1 MKKNLFV
8 LIGPAGVG
16 KSTYVATHKAQDD
29 VVVSSDEIRM
39 ELGTLGQI
47 NSLVFDRMKVRAIA
61 HQNKNVFYDATNLT
75 RKYRIP
81 LYNEMK
87 TYFHVV
93 AVFLYKP
100 LETVLKNNKNRTAV
114 VPEEVVVRM
123 YKRIEVPRLGVD
135 CDEILV
141 VNQNI
146 DDFNKEINATINQP
160 HFSPW
165 HAETLQ
171 EHIDLCVK
179 NAGDDP
185 ILIELAKY
193 HDLGKSVCREKAKLT
208 SENKQRFFDTFHHY
222 DQFCSHDKVSAAL
235 YLVRVGNAINNDKD
249 KQDILETIFQHMHVH
264 LKQINEKT
272 IKRNKLDSNLF
283 ELMQRFA
290 LLDDQSRIDNF
301 IPSL

>member
-16 KSTYVATHKAQDD
+16 KSTYIVNHKQQDD

-39 ELGTLGQI
+39 TLGNTQQDNGLI
-47 NSLVFDRMKVRAIA
+47 FNKMKVDAIA
-61 HQNKNVFYDATNLT
+61 NHNQNVFYDATNLT

-87 TYFHVV
+87 AYFHVV

-100 LETVLKNNKNRTAV
+100 LETVLKNNKNRTAA

-123 YKRIEVPRLGVD
+123 YKTIEVPRLGVD
-135 CDEILV
+135 CDEIFV

-146 DDFNKEINATINQP
+146 SDFNEEINATINQS

-179 NAGDDP
+179 NADDDP

-208 SENKQRFFDTFHHY
+208 NADKQKFFDTYHRY
-222 DQFCSHDKVSAAL
+222 DQFIAHDKVSAAL
-235 YLVRVGNAINNDKD
+235 YLVRIGNAINHDKE
-249 KQDILETIFQHMHVH
+249 KQDVLETIFQHMHVH
-264 LKQINEKT
+264 LGGLTEKT
-272 IKRNKLDSNLF
+272 IKRNKLDSNLL

-290 LLDDQSRIDNF
+290 LLDDQSRVDNF
-301 IPSL
+301 VHSL

>member
-16 KSTYVATHKAQDD
+16 KSTYIANHKQQND
-29 VVVSSDEIRM
+29 VVVSSDEIRK
-39 ELGTLGQI
+39 ELKSIDQS
-47 NSLVFDRMKVRAIA
+47 NSLVFDQMQVDAITN
-61 HQNKNVFYDATNLT
+61 HDNNVFYDATNLT

-81 LYNEMK
+81 LYNKMK

-100 LETVLKNNKNRTAV
+100 LETVLKNNKNRTAI

-123 YKRIEVPRLGVD
+123 YKSIEVPRIGVD
-135 CDEILV
+135 CDEIFV

-146 DDFNKEINATINQP
+146 NDFNEEINATITQP

-171 EHIDLCVK
+171 EHINMCIK

-193 HDLGKSVCREKAKLT
+193 HDLGKSICRINAKIT
-208 SENKQRFFDTFHHY
+208 NEDKQKFFDTYHHY
-222 DQFCSHDKVSAAL
+222 NQFISHDKVSAAL
-235 YLVRVGNAINNDKD
+235 YLVRVGNDINNDKN

-264 LKQINEKT
+264 LKQISEKT
-272 IKRNKLDSNLF
+272 IKRNKLDSNLL

-290 LLDDQSRIDNF
+290 LLDDQSRVDNF
-301 IPSL
+301 VHSL